1 MQLILDLKD
10 DSKLALVLDALR
22 RLVSSDGVPL
32 TLRNPERGVIFDP
45 ADADFEA
52 QVAALI
58 EEAIEEKAT
67 NSLPGKE
74 QIEKDWREI
83 SAEISQRAKEQG
95 IETDEDVDLLIHD
108 WDAML
113 KLVEDCQIAPASS

>member
-10 DSKLALVLDALR
+10 DTKLALVLEAIR

-32 TLRNPERGVIFDP
+32 TLRSPDRGVIFDP
-45 ADADFEA
+45 TDDDFEA

-74 QIEKDWREI
+74 QIEEAWQEM
-83 SAEISQRAKEQG
+83 SAEISQRAKAQG
-95 IETDEDVDLLIHD
+95 IETDEDVDRLIREYRQEKK
-108 WDAML
+108 ART
-113 KLVEDCQIAPASS
+113 AA